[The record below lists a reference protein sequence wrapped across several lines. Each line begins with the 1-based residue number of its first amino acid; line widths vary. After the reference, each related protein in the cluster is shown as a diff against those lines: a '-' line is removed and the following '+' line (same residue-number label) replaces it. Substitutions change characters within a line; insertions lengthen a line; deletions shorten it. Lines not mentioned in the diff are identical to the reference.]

1 LSFSFPETPFLF
13 FTKRERYPAMRL
25 IPYELFVS
33 DSVERFYIHKNN
45 ILREPGARIAV
56 GGGALYVVGF
66 RGW

>member
-1 LSFSFPETPFLF
+1 
-13 FTKRERYPAMRL
+13 MRL